1 MKTFDE
7 LTEKEKE
14 RQLCYETSRSR
25 LENIINSD
33 IITLFIFLAV
43 IMTLVFSV
51 FGYGVT
57 TVVTAESMED
67 GTFSLGVTMLEAA
80 IMSGIVGMFFFLILF
95 SITIYKRDQFRK
107 ELFAIYEMDEN
118 IYNVSKTDLRKIKR
132 TWKKEDN

>member
-33 IITLFIFLAV
+33 IVTLFIFLAILMTMVFV
-43 IMTLVFSV
+43 I

-57 TVVTAESMED
+57 TVVTAETD
-67 GTFSLGVTMLEAA
+67 SLFNLGITMLQAS
-80 IMSGIVGMFFFLILF
+80 ILTGIVGTMFFVILF
-95 SITIYKRDQFRK
+95 AVIIYKREQFRK
-107 ELFAIYEMDEN
+107 QLFAIYEMDEN
-118 IYNVSKTDLRKIKR
+118 IHNVSRKDLRKIKR

>member
-33 IITLFIFLAV
+33 IITLFIFLAIMITMVFV
-43 IMTLVFSV
+43 I

-57 TVVTAESMED
+57 TVVTADTDSL
-67 GTFSLGVTMLEAA
+67 FNLGVTMLEASILTGVA
-80 IMSGIVGMFFFLILF
+80 GILF
-95 SITIYKRDQFRK
+95 FALLFTVIVYKRDQFRK
-107 ELFAIYEMDEN
+107 QLFAIYEMDEN
-118 IYNVSKTDLRKIKR
+118 IYNVSKEDLRKIRR
-132 TWKKEDN
+132 TWKKEDK